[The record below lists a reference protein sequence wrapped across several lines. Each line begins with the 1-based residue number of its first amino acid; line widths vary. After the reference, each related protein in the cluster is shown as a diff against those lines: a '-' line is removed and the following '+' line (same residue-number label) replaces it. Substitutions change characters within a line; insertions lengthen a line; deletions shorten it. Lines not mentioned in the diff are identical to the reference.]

1 MLLNKLNTLLQ
12 EEAQSIV
19 PLMEGGTLNM
29 GKGNTVQSQPTGL
42 ELVPSSNNEI
52 KLEELWTDA
61 SYTQTSFHRRN
72 AF

>member
-29 GKGNTVQSQPTGL
+29 GKGNTVQSNQQ
-42 ELVPSSNNEI
+42 
-52 KLEELWTDA
+52 D
-61 SYTQTSFHRRN
+61 
-72 AF
+72 